1 MAESEVA
8 RLRRQIELECEALE
22 RMAHGFAAV
31 ASHAAIMRKYRRI
44 GACQEEL
51 ARVVGEEASIDMMTG
66 IYNEVVK

>member
-22 RMAHGFAAV
+22 RMAYGFAAV

-51 ARVVGEEASIDMMTG
+51 AQFVGEKESIEIMTDVYNG
-66 IYNEVVK
+66 IVK